1 MKRNGKRAALYLA
14 MAVLA
19 ALLMGGCKNT
29 VEPAATS
36 LQGEQGPQGEQ
47 GEQGPQGE
55 QGEQVLKAKMGKTV
69 KTLI

>member
-19 ALLMGGCKNT
+19 ALLMGGCQNT

-47 GEQGPQGE
+47 GE
-55 QGEQVLKAKMGKTV
+55 
-69 KTLI
+69 